1 MESGS
6 TGSSTPIDPARKY
19 GKPDPLNRNNFLCN
33 FCSKITKG
41 GAYRMKQ
48 HLVGGFKNVTKCPQC
63 PEHIREEVKN
73 FMLKKE
79 EVKATNLMSSQ
90 DFSYDANDQD
100 EEDELEMLDSSGPNS
115 SKRSGKL
122 LPKKPRTK
130 GPMDMFVA
138 PKANPHKEG
147 SVQVA
152 VDKQLREKTCRV
164 SRAAGAL
171 DPSYLTRSSK
181 NLSSTSK
188 GKGVATSSA
197 TFTPSSTLRVPVYD
211 DDEIEEDIGRLAYE
225 RLAPRASATRTF
237 SASERLAPFTT
248 KISAETETSLSEKP
262 NWLVDQLIIPGNC
275 NVKIMPLLEIAGDL
289 GMKW

>member
-6 TGSSTPIDPARKY
+6 TGSSTPIDLARKY

-41 GAYRMKQ
+41 GVYRMKQ

-90 DFSYDANDQD
+90 DFSYDVDD
-100 EEDELEMLDSSGPNS
+100 KEEEDELEMLDSSGPNS
-115 SKRSGKL
+115 SRRSGKL

-138 PKANPHKEG
+138 HKANPHKEG
-147 SVQVA
+147 SVQEA
-152 VDKQLREKTCRV
+152 SHKQLREKTW
-164 SRAAGAL
+164 
-171 DPSYLTRSSK
+171 
-181 NLSSTSK
+181 
-188 GKGVATSSA
+188 
-197 TFTPSSTLRVPVYD
+197 
-211 DDEIEEDIGRLAYE
+211 RLAYE
-225 RLAPRASATRTF
+225 RLAPRASAAGTF
-237 SASERLAPFTT
+237 STSERLTPFTT
-248 KISAETETSLSEKP
+248 KGAAE
-262 NWLVDQLIIPGNC
+262 
-275 NVKIMPLLEIAGDL
+275 
-289 GMKW
+289 

>member
-6 TGSSTPIDPARKY
+6 TGSSTQIDPARKY

-90 DFSYDANDQD
+90 DFSYDVDDQE

-115 SKRSGKL
+115 SRRSGKL

-138 PKANPHKEG
+138 HKANPHKEG
-147 SVQVA
+147 RCRLAIRLLDDMVEQVGEQNVIQVVTDNA
-152 VDKQLREKTCRV
+152 SNYVKVGKLLEAKRPHIYWTPCV
-164 SRAAGAL
+164 SRATGAH

-188 GKGVATSSA
+188 GKGVATNSA
-197 TFTPSSTLRVPVYD
+197 TFTPSSTLRVPIYD
-211 DDEIEEDIGRLAYE
+211 DDEIEEDIGEDGDGLDEDEY
-225 RLAPRASATRTF
+225 F
-237 SASERLAPFTT
+237 
-248 KISAETETSLSEKP
+248 
-262 NWLVDQLIIPGNC
+262 DDD
-275 NVKIMPLLEIAGDL
+275 GDL
-289 GMKW
+289 E